1 MRFIIMHK
9 TNAHWEGGAIPDQ
22 PLIARVGSLLGQ
34 MSKAG
39 VLEAGEGLRASSEGV
54 RLRFEGGA
62 RTITPGPFGTA
73 DERLARRSL
82 GEGGFSIV
90 RAASIDEA
98 IDWATR
104 LAEILGDVEIDIRP
118 VTEPWDIGM
127 RPPPAGDSSRRYM
140 VLRKATPSEKARSRL
155 SQLIA
160 KTTADGTHL
169 VTETAKPGG
178 RGRRYKNTSAGMT
191 YFDGPLIETKELL
204 GGYVIVAVDSLE
216 DACRWAER
224 YLDVVDAE
232 EVDVLEL
239 E

>member
-9 TNAHWEGGAIPDQ
+9 TNAHWESGAIPDKS
-22 PLIARVGSLLGQ
+22 LIARVGSLLGE

-54 RLRFEGGA
+54 RVRFENRA
-62 RTITPGPFGTA
+62 RTITPGPF
-73 DERLARRSL
+73 
-82 GEGGFSIV
+82 EGGNELLNGFSIV
-90 RAASIDEA
+90 RAASIEEA

-104 LAEILGDVEIDIRP
+104 QAEILGDVEIDIRP

-140 VLRKATPSEKARSRL
+140 VLRKATPSEKTRSRL

-160 KTTADGTHL
+160 KTTAEGTHL
-169 VTETAKPGG
+169 VTETTKPGG
-178 RGRRYKNTSAGMT
+178 RGRRYKNTTAGMT

-204 GGYVIVAVDSLE
+204 GGYVIVAVDALE
-216 DACRWAER
+216 DACRWAEK